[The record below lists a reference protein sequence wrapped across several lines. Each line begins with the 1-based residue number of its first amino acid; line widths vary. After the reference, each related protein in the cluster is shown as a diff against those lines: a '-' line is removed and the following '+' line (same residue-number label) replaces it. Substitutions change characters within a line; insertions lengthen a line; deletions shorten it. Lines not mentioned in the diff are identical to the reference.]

1 MLLGGYAWDVPRD
14 YDEGWRNFTSAER
27 ATLEPWNML
36 SDLMLAFFDSAFHQE
51 PAQRATVA
59 DIHSFA
65 AEHWV
70 RECSVLRG
78 QCGNSAPPLF
88 QHTICSRTLV
98 VDITLSTFRASGG
111 AFETIHCSVHANVRS
126 TLTPWRFFLPP

>member
-78 QCGNSAPPLF
+78 QCGNSAPPSVPAHNLLEDF
-88 QHTICSRTLV
+88 GGGYYAVHLQGFWGCFRDDTL
-98 VDITLSTFRASGG
+98 LG
-111 AFETIHCSVHANVRS
+111 AC
-126 TLTPWRFFLPP
+126 